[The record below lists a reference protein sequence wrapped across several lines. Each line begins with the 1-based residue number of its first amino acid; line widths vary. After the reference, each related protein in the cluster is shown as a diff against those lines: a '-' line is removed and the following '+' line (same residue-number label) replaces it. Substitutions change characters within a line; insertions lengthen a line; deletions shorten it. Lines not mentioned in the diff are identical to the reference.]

1 MGKPPEK
8 GSIEF
13 LACQLPRLS
22 RTIRPVDLVRAIV
35 PRLSRVGRA
44 PQELASALEPSVVI
58 GGGGGRAGPWL
69 EEPLLLSSPL
79 L

>member
-35 PRLSRVGRA
+35 HEDGLGETGLVAHPKSQEARLC
-44 PQELASALEPSVVI
+44 LDL
-58 GGGGGRAGPWL
+58 
-69 EEPLLLSSPL
+69 
-79 L
+79 